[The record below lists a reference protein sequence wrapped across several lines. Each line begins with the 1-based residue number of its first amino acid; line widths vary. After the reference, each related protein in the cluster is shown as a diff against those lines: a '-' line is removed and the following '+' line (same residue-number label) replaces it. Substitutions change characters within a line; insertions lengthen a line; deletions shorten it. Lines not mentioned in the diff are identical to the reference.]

1 MPPTAFDGEVFAEEG
16 PVSSVLVA
24 GCPSPF
30 LSFVMDS
37 MPDAETHIV
46 IPQAAAD
53 ISRLFVNY

>member
-1 MPPTAFDGEVFAEEG
+1 MLPTAFDGEVIAEEG

-37 MPDAETHIV
+37 MPDAETHIA
-46 IPQAAAD
+46 IP
-53 ISRLFVNY
+53 